1 MASRTKK
8 HGITIIIIVI
18 IITADESLHIHPTP
32 ACLAEHVLL
41 EE

>member
-18 IITADESLHIHPTP
+18 IITAGELLYIHPG
-32 ACLAEHVLL
+32 LL
-41 EE
+41 G